1 MEWFY
6 ENIQQ
11 ETLTQ
16 YQKVSNS
23 VPKGIM
29 TEIKCKGLEKGLTY
43 LKGESEES
51 YRKERV
57 LRKKNIGTNRN
68 FKRNKLAR

>member
-1 MEWFY
+1 
-6 ENIQQ
+6 
-11 ETLTQ
+11 
-16 YQKVSNS
+16 
-23 VPKGIM
+23 M